1 VVEREPELHEE
12 PMHRKKAL
20 VTGGA
25 GFLGSHLV
33 DRMVAEEFDVTVI
46 DNLSRGIHTEGNF
59 RFVEGD
65 VNRERDLQSLDGVDI
80 VVHCAALCGVEQVV
94 NDPKRIIDDFIGTY
108 NICEFVKDR
117 QVDKF
122 VFMSS
127 GEIYGS
133 EAINAKEDDDV
144 VLWNTHHSRTNY
156 ALAKLMGEALTR
168 SLQVQYNIIRPFN
181 VFGIRQRGTGVV
193 RNFYSWACSAE
204 PLQVFNHGSELR
216 AMCYIDDFIEGCWQ
230 AILRETPTG
239 VYNIGN
245 PYNTMTVNRI
255 AQTVIDV
262 TSSTSDI
269 VYVEKDYIDKQGV
282 TPNIDRAKNHLS
294 YQPQVSL
301 ERGIK
306 AMMNEC
312 NEGRKVER

>member
-1 VVEREPELHEE
+1 
-12 PMHRKKAL
+12 
-20 VTGGA
+20 
-25 GFLGSHLV
+25 
-33 DRMVAEEFDVTVI
+33 
-46 DNLSRGIHTEGNF
+46 
-59 RFVEGD
+59 
-65 VNRERDLQSLDGVDI
+65 
-80 VVHCAALCGVEQVV
+80 
-94 NDPKRIIDDFIGTY
+94 
-108 NICEFVKDR
+108 
-117 QVDKF
+117 
-122 VFMSS
+122 
-127 GEIYGS
+127 
-133 EAINAKEDDDV
+133 
-144 VLWNTHHSRTNY
+144 
-156 ALAKLMGEALTR
+156 
-168 SLQVQYNIIRPFN
+168 
-181 VFGIRQRGTGVV
+181 
-193 RNFYSWACSAE
+193 
-204 PLQVFNHGSELR
+204 
-216 AMCYIDDFIEGCWQ
+216 MCYIDDFIEGCWQ